1 MKKAISALL
10 AVAMLLQVAIVDS
23 VYALASTASAEA
35 PALQAAQMADANY
48 PDATTLVRALANG
61 NGFDVTVSKVE
72 DATGY
77 QVRYATRADFGN
89 AKINTYAGTDQTTL
103 VVDGR
108 AYDTTYHVQVRTYK
122 IVDGVEF
129 HSEWTAS
136 EQVKTVKNADY
147 PGETAISTVQSNKNG
162 FDVTVFKMTNATG
175 YEVRYAT
182 RSDFGNAKT
191 NTYADTDNTV
201 LTVTGRAY
209 DTNYHVQART
219 YKTVNGKTYYSDWTV
234 SALVKT
240 AKDPNIPA
248 ATSITAVK
256 ANENGF
262 DVTVSKVADA
272 SGYEVRYATRSDFG
286 NAKTNTYAGTDETV
300 LTVTGRAYDA
310 KYNVQARTYKTVG
323 STTYYSDWSASQ
335 EVTTVSMY
343 PSTVSITGVKGNGN
357 GFDVTVSKASNA
369 NGYEIRYATRSD
381 FGNAKT
387 DMFDGTDKT
396 SFTIGYRAYDT
407 KYYVQARAYKTVDGV
422 KYYSAWSASAQVTT
436 AKNPNAPAVTSITA
450 VKANE
455 NGFDVTVSKVADATG
470 YEVRY
475 ATRSD
480 FGNAKTNTY
489 AGTDETVLTVTGRA
503 YDAKYYVQARTYKTV
518 GTTTYYSDWSSSQ
531 EVTTASMY
539 PGAVSI
545 TGVKANGNGFD
556 VTVSKA
562 SNASGYEVRYATRSD
577 FSNAKTDSF
586 DGTDKTTFT
595 IDGRAYDAKYY
606 VQARAYKTIDGQK
619 YYSAWSA
626 SKQVTTEADPYL
638 PDTTSITSVA
648 GVVNGFTV
656 KWNGVEGASG
666 YEIQFA
672 TKSDFSNAATQTAA
686 GTDTSKTITGRA
698 GDATYY
704 VRVRAFNTVSGSDH
718 YSDWSAT
725 KTVKTLSS
733 FTDDLKKAGFPDSYI
748 PALVELHEEHPNWKF
763 EAFVTGLDWNTAV
776 KGERTPHNQQLIQK
790 YSGNDRRGFYCTCSD
805 CYKNGNY
812 VIQEGSTWVSASQ
825 SAVEYYMDPRNFL
838 DEQYIFQF
846 ESTFYDSK
854 QTAAGVEAILKGT
867 WMYNSKI
874 TYKDA
879 AGKTQT
885 ISKKYSEAIMEAA
898 KDSGMSAYYLASKI
912 RQEVGGATASAGGAS
927 GTNSTYPGIYNY
939 YNIRANTGALDGL
952 AWASWDGYSANT
964 TCRVR
969 KSPTTSSAEL
979 VMISSGTTVH
989 VKSETGKQSD
999 GYTWY
1004 QVSVTYKGKTYNG
1017 YIRSDL
1023 VDYSRTDT
1031 YNRPWTDPY
1040 KSIYYG
1046 AKWIYNNFKDQFT
1059 GYLQK
1064 FNVNPDSGQL
1074 YSHEYMANVQA
1085 AASEAASAYKAYK
1098 EAGILDD
1105 EIVFSIPVFK
1115 NMP

>member
-72 DATGY
+72 NATGY

-147 PGETAISTVQSNKNG
+147 PGETAISAVQSNKNG

-201 LTVTGRAY
+201 LTVTDRAY

-272 SGYEVRYATRSDFG
+272 TGYEVRYATWENFG
-286 NAKTNTYAGTDETV
+286 NSKTNTYAGTDQTTLTV
-300 LTVTGRAYDA
+300 TGRAYDTKYYVQARAYKTVNGTNYYSAWSAISLVTTAQNPNTPAVTSITAVKANENGFDVTVSKVADVTGYEVRYATWSNFGNAKTDTFAGADKTTFTVTGRAYDA
-310 KYNVQARTYKTVG
+310 KYYVQARTYKTVG
-323 STTYYSDWSASQ
+323 TTTYYSDWSSSQ

-343 PSTVSITGVKGNGN
+343 PGAVSITGVKANGN

-396 SFTIGYRAYDT
+396 SFAIGYRAYDT
-407 KYYVQARAYKTVDGV
+407 
-422 KYYSAWSASAQVTT
+422 
-436 AKNPNAPAVTSITA
+436 
-450 VKANE
+450 
-455 NGFDVTVSKVADATG
+455 
-470 YEVRY
+470 
-475 ATRSD
+475 
-480 FGNAKTNTY
+480 
-489 AGTDETVLTVTGRA
+489 
-503 YDAKYYVQARTYKTV
+503 
-518 GTTTYYSDWSSSQ
+518 
-531 EVTTASMY
+531 
-539 PGAVSI
+539 
-545 TGVKANGNGFD
+545 
-556 VTVSKA
+556 
-562 SNASGYEVRYATRSD
+562 
-577 FSNAKTDSF
+577 
-586 DGTDKTTFT
+586 
-595 IDGRAYDAKYY
+595 KYY

-672 TKSDFSNAATQTAA
+672 TKSDFSNAAIQRAS

-698 GDATYY
+698 GDTTYY
-704 VRVRAFNTVSGSDH
+704 VRVRAFKTVASDH
-718 YSDWSAT
+718 YAAWSAT

-790 YSGNDRRGFYCTCSD
+790 YSGNDGRGFYCTCSD

-846 ESTFYDSK
+846 ESAFYDSK

-885 ISKKYSEAIMEAA
+885 INKKYSEAIMEAA

-964 TCRVR
+964 RCRVR

-1004 QVSVTYKGKTYNG
+1004 QVSVTYRGKTYNG

>member
-89 AKINTYAGTDQTTL
+89 AKINTYAGIDQTTL

-147 PGETAISTVQSNKNG
+147 PGETAISAVQSNKNG

-387 DMFDGTDKT
+387 
-396 SFTIGYRAYDT
+396 
-407 KYYVQARAYKTVDGV
+407 
-422 KYYSAWSASAQVTT
+422 
-436 AKNPNAPAVTSITA
+436 
-450 VKANE
+450 
-455 NGFDVTVSKVADATG
+455 
-470 YEVRY
+470 
-475 ATRSD
+475 
-480 FGNAKTNTY
+480 NTY

-531 EVTTASMY
+531 EVTTVSMY

-577 FSNAKTDSF
+577 FGNAKTDMF
-586 DGTDKTTFT
+586 NGTDKTTFT
-595 IDGRAYDAKYY
+595 IGGRAYDAKYY
-606 VQARAYKTIDGQK
+606 VQARAYKTVDGVK

-626 SKQVTTEADPYL
+626 SQQITTEKDPYM
-638 PDTTSITSVA
+638 PAATSITGTQ

-656 KWNGVEGASG
+656 KWNSVANASG

-672 TKSDFSNAATQTAA
+672 TKSDFSNAATQTVA
-686 GTDTSKTITGRA
+686 GTDTSITITGRA

-776 KGERTPHNQQLIQK
+776 KGERKSHNQQLIQK
-790 YSGNDRRGFYCTCSD
+790 YSGNDDRGFYCTCSD

-854 QTAAGVEAILKGT
+854 QTSAGVEAILKGT
-867 WMYNSKI
+867 WMYNSQI

-879 AGKTQT
+879 SGKTQK
-885 ISKKYSEAIMEAA
+885 INKKYSEAIMEAA

-964 TCRVR
+964 RCRVR

-1004 QVSVTYKGKTYNG
+1004 QVSVTYRGKTYNG